1 MTKRIAFLLFV
12 LTLTGLAA
20 CGNKGALVHPPR
32 PMDEMAVPATTT
44 APADAT
50 LPAPASTAPSTP
62 TDTTLPAPAS
72 TAPAAPVE
80 IVPPPANGGG

>member
-32 PMDEMAVPATTT
+32 PMDEMAVPATTS

-50 LPAPASTAPSTP
+50 LPAPASTAPAAP
-62 TDTTLPAPAS
+62 TDTTLPAPVS
-72 TAPAAPVE
+72 TAPAAPAE